1 MKTKKSTLLSLAT
14 AAAIV
19 ATTFG
24 TYAVWDTTKDSASA
38 ELTLRKPVVVAAK
51 LSEKGFEAT
60 NEAFGETPSYTSD
73 VTFTVANVDQVA
85 AGQITLNTAVKKSDG
100 TDVTSNFD
108 VVYTEAAGETGLT
121 NNVDSSITAS
131 NQYTVKIT
139 PRDTTGA
146 KDLATGTALTVE
158 VSGELSE

>member
-38 ELTLRKPVVVAAK
+38 NLTLRKPVVVTAE
-51 LSEKGFEAT
+51 LSENGFAAT

-73 VTFTVANVDQVA
+73 VTFTVTNLDQVTD
-85 AGQITLNTAVKKSDG
+85 GKITLETAVKKSDG
-100 TDVTSNFD
+100 TPVTSDFD
-108 VVYTEAAGETGLT
+108 IVYTEAAGETGLT
-121 NNVDSSITAS
+121 DRVDSSITAS

-139 PRDTTGA
+139 PKDTDAA
-146 KDLATGTALTVE
+146 KALADDNALTVE
-158 VSGELSE
+158 VTGTLSK